1 VNQGGL
7 VVSCSDHTVLTWLVP
22 FLWPLLV
29 LIVLIVL
36 ILHLALELGDPGLET
51 DDLELEIVNVG

>member
-1 VNQGGL
+1 
-7 VVSCSDHTVLTWLVP
+7 VLTWLVP